1 MCAFI
6 LIEPFHFMWGSQGS
20 CFFQVDGSED
30 YTFTPS
36 LILLTRNTQH
46 HENWHC
52 LCLMRL
58 STALW
63 WKWSLPEA
71 NRKENK
77 TGSNPLP
84 STTSCATRI
93 AEELESSVLEKF
105 LTAFTKKKKYILEAD
120 AFKTELHTS
129 IARGKLSLVFLT
141 MTSQYQPHMWFSPSA
156 LVCSSCSACL
166 WTHVIRHRHL
176 TLFNSSLQHL
186 CATIKVYPL
195 LRIVNH
201 SR

>member
-1 MCAFI
+1 MKSGIAFVS
-6 LIEPFHFMWGSQGS
+6 W
-20 CFFQVDGSED
+20 DWA
-30 YTFTPS
+30 
-36 LILLTRNTQH
+36 LLCD
-46 HENWHC
+46 END
-52 LCLMRL
+52 LCLKPTEKKTKQDQIL
-58 STALW
+58 YHLPHLVPPELL
-63 WKWSLPEA
+63 KNWSLLCW
-71 NRKENK
+71 K
-77 TGSNPLP
+77 SSSQPLQ
-84 STTSCATRI
+84 
-93 AEELESSVLEKF
+93 
-105 LTAFTKKKKYILEAD
+105 KKKKNRLEAD

-156 LVCSSCSACL
+156 LVCSSWSACL
-166 WTHVIRHRHL
+166 WTHVIRHGHL